1 MIGLNEF
8 MDFSSVIDQAFA
20 NKRKGI
26 KNNLKKL
33 NVNLEELKINPLAR
47 AEELSI
53 EEFIVIFKASRV

>member
-1 MIGLNEF
+1 MAENSLTTETPTLKIWMKE
-8 MDFSSVIDQAFA
+8 
-20 NKRKGI
+20 RKGI